1 MKRDTFM
8 KACERM
14 KTSNDRIQAAYKLN
28 IDLTEFT
35 DDDSW
40 VIQHLWA
47 EILTEE
53 GNDWFSWFMYEK
65 AYLYELREDMKAWD
79 ENKNEI
85 CQTIDDLYNFL
96 VTNNHFKTS
105 TK

>member
-14 KTSNDRIQAAYKLN
+14 KVSTDRIQAAYKLN
-28 IDLTEFT
+28 IDLTEFM

-40 VIQHLWA
+40 VIQHLWSVV
-47 EILTEE
+47 LTPD
-53 GNDWFSWFMYEK
+53 GYDWFSWFMYEK
-65 AYLYELREDMKAWD
+65 AYLYDLREDMKAWD
-79 ENKNEI
+79 ESKNEI
-85 CQTIDDLYNFL
+85 CQTLPDLYEYL
-96 VTNNHFKTS
+96 VTNNHFITP